1 MTELLGDATSPLY
14 QPFNQILS
22 KFPQNCPRTELFV
35 QLACRATS
43 LRLPPLVQ
51 TLLATLTEASQ
62 GQIFSFA
69 SCPYGMS
76 PLHIAAS
83 HNDENLISLIVRA
96 SGLASNPNLLPVLCH
111 PDQYGRAPQ
120 HIAQLNRFSSLFEKL
135 STTCPNDL
143 VEFQQAASI
152 ETQPQLDQE
161 SRCEQISEDDGAK
174 GNGGWVKAMG
184 ETCTSCDL
192 ATIDA
197 KLLNADVFVREFVSI
212 GRPVRIRNFAKQWA
226 ITQYFHKNRLR
237 ARVGDVDVRG
247 GKIPYGEV
255 FGERG
260 GWVSISEF
268 LEYMDKPTAQDE
280 EVLFGES

>member
-1 MTELLGDATSPLY
+1 
-14 QPFNQILS
+14 
-22 KFPQNCPRTELFV
+22 
-35 QLACRATS
+35 
-43 LRLPPLVQ
+43 
-51 TLLATLTEASQ
+51 
-62 GQIFSFA
+62 
-69 SCPYGMS
+69 MS

-255 FGERG
+255 KKANLSGVEYCCK
-260 GWVSISEF
+260 IS
-268 LEYMDKPTAQDE
+268 TQDQSNLSHHCAALMTG
-280 EVLFGES
+280 VW